1 MAFDLSAL
9 TNYVEESNEFLTATL
24 FTGGDTGKFA
34 RFETGVK
41 GKRKITTVEGDA
53 ILQKGTCKDASGT
66 TTLDEVF
73 IEVQDWTY
81 HEEFCLGDLEEKLSN
96 TVLAPG
102 SNAESI
108 PKQAEE
114 KIVDVK
120 ASSINKQIELTNWQ
134 GDTDGTYTLFD
145 GFIKKIDALGTAIDG
160 NVSSYAANQAEV
172 KATGTITLDSS
183 VAGDYVIVNG
193 LTYTGVT
200 GTKTDNSEYSV
211 DTSDT
216 AAAADLADSISSDAR
231 HGISGY
237 LTALSA
243 SGVVTVTSNLVGIE
257 GNKVSMSTPDT
268 TITLS
273 GATLSGGID
282 ESIGINKDNV
292 IAIIDDIISVVPID
306 VYEDDDFAVFVGNDV
321 FKLYIQAV
329 KAVNGYH
336 ETAENDGET
345 YTISGS
351 SVMLRKVRGL
361 NNTDRIFAT
370 VGRNFVVGMDVETEA
385 NVIDVWYSK
394 DDDTVHF
401 RTKAKS
407 GVNVFNAGEIVE
419 FTLSV

>member
-1 MAFDLSAL
+1 MAFDLSAM
-9 TNYVEESNEFLTATL
+9 TNYVEDSNEFLTATL

-41 GKRKITTVEGDA
+41 GKRKITTIEGDA
-53 ILQKGTCKDASGT
+53 ILQKGSCKSASGT

-102 SNAESI
+102 SNAEAL
-108 PKQAEE
+108 PKPAEE

-120 ASSINKQIELTNWQ
+120 VASINKTIELTNWQ
-134 GDTDGTYTLFD
+134 GDTGGTYTLYD

-160 NVSSYAANQAEV
+160 NVDSWAANQAEV
-172 KATGTITLDSS
+172 KATGTITLASS

-193 LTYTGVT
+193 LTYTAVAGA
-200 GTKTDNSEYSV
+200 KSDNSEYSI

-216 AAAADLADSISSDAR
+216 AAALDLADSISSDAR
-231 HGISGY
+231 HGIYGY

-243 SGVVTVTSNLVGIE
+243 LGVVTVTSNLVGAE
-257 GNKVSMSTPDT
+257 GNKVPMSTPDT

-282 ESIGINKDNV
+282 ASVGINVNNV
-292 IAIIDDIISVVPID
+292 IAIIDGVISVVPID
-306 VYEDDDFAVFVGNDV
+306 VYEDEDFQVLVGNDV

-329 KAVNGYH
+329 KKANLYH
-336 ETAENDGET
+336 ESAENDGET
-345 YTISGS
+345 YMISGS
-351 SVMLRKVRGL
+351 NVKLRKVRGL
-361 NNTDRIFAT
+361 NGTDRIFAS
-370 VGRNFVVGMDVETEA
+370 VGRNFVVGMDAETES
-385 NVIDVWYSK
+385 NIIDVWYSK

-407 GVNVFNAGEIVE
+407 GVNVFNAAEIVE
-419 FTLSV
+419 FTLAA